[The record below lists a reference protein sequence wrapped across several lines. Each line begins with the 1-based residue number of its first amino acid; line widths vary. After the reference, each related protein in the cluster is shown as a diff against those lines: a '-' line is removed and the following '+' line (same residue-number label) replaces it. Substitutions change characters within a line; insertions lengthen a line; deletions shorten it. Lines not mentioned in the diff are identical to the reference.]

1 MATIIRQAYID
12 KIEKYLGK
20 ETIIVLVGQR
30 RVGKSYMMKTVRD
43 QKASNPDN
51 NIIYIDKEKREFDSI
66 RNYQDLNQYIDEHFV
81 ASKHN
86 YILIDEIQDIT
97 EFERSIRSFRTEPNT
112 DIIITGS
119 NAKMLSNELS
129 TLIGGRYKEIYIQS
143 LSYKEFLVFHQLPDN
158 DDSLA
163 KYIQY
168 GGLPGLAKIGLEE
181 DDAREYQMDI
191 FHTVLLKNVIMRNR
205 IRNVPFLENLVRF
218 LADNTGKLI
227 SANSIAKYM
236 KSQGE
241 SITSTVII
249 NYISFLCEAYILHKV
264 NRFDIHGKR
273 IFETNDK
280 FYFEDNGIRNA
291 LAGGTRE
298 GDIEK
303 VIENIIYQHLI
314 RLGYQVY
321 VGQLQAGE
329 IDFVCTKP
337 DGQRIYVQASYIIA
351 DMATREREF
360 GNLRAINDNYP
371 KYVISMT
378 PLLTRNDDNGI
389 THLHLRKFLK
399 EGLSG
404 TRCKSTKFQ
413 TDMQIILRKRP
424 SLPLLKQIKK
434 KRAYLVRANT
444 ETFANFANEK

>member
-1 MATIIRQAYID
+1 MATIIRQSYID

-30 RVGKSYMMKTVRD
+30 RVGKSCMMKIIRD
-43 QKASNPDN
+43 RKKTDDSN
-51 NIIYIDKEKREFDSI
+51 NIIFIDKEKREFDNI
-66 RNYQDLNQYIDEHFV
+66 QTYQDLNDYIGQHFL
-81 ASKHN
+81 SDKHN
-86 YILIDEIQDIT
+86 YILIDEIQDIK
-97 EFERSIRSFRTEPNT
+97 EFERSIRSYRTEPNT

-119 NAKMLSNELS
+119 NARMLSNELS

-143 LSYKEFLVFHQLPDN
+143 LSYNEFLEFHQLSDN
-158 DDSLA
+158 DEALA
-163 KYIQY
+163 LYIQY
-168 GGLPGLAKIGLEE
+168 GGLPVLAKIGLEE

-191 FHTVLLKNVIMRNR
+191 YHTVLLKDVIMRNQ

-227 SANSIAKYM
+227 SANSISKYM

-241 SITSTVII
+241 SIASAAIT

-264 NRFDIHGKR
+264 NRYDIHGKR

-291 LAGGTRE
+291 IAGGTRE

-337 DGQRIYVQASYIIA
+337 GGERIYVQASYIIA
-351 DMATREREF
+351 DDATREREF
-360 GNLRAINDNYP
+360 GNLRAIKDNYP

-378 PLLTRNDDNGI
+378 PLLTKNDNDGI
-389 THLHLRKFLK
+389 THLHLRKFLT
-399 EGLSG
+399 EG
-404 TRCKSTKFQ
+404 
-413 TDMQIILRKRP
+413 I
-424 SLPLLKQIKK
+424 
-434 KRAYLVRANT
+434 
-444 ETFANFANEK
+444 

>member
-143 LSYKEFLVFHQLPDN
+143 LSYEEFLVFHQLPDN

-191 FHTVLLKNVIMRNR
+191 FHTVLLKDVIMRNR

-337 DGQRIYVQASYIIA
+337 DGQRIYVQDSYIIA

-399 EGLSG
+399 EG
-404 TRCKSTKFQ
+404 F
-413 TDMQIILRKRP
+413 
-424 SLPLLKQIKK
+424 
-434 KRAYLVRANT
+434 
-444 ETFANFANEK
+444 

>member
-43 QKASNPDN
+43 QKASNPVN

-143 LSYKEFLVFHQLPDN
+143 LSYEEFLVFHQLPDN

-399 EGLSG
+399 EGL
-404 TRCKSTKFQ
+404 
-413 TDMQIILRKRP
+413 
-424 SLPLLKQIKK
+424 
-434 KRAYLVRANT
+434 
-444 ETFANFANEK
+444 

>member
-30 RVGKSYMMKTVRD
+30 RVGKSYIMKTVRD

-143 LSYKEFLVFHQLPDN
+143 LSYEEFLVFHQLPDN

-191 FHTVLLKNVIMRNR
+191 FHTVLLKNVIMRNH

-329 IDFVCTKP
+329 IDFVCAKP

-399 EGLSG
+399 EE
-404 TRCKSTKFQ
+404 F
-413 TDMQIILRKRP
+413 
-424 SLPLLKQIKK
+424 
-434 KRAYLVRANT
+434 
-444 ETFANFANEK
+444 

>member
-143 LSYKEFLVFHQLPDN
+143 LSYEEFLVFHQLPDN

-191 FHTVLLKNVIMRNR
+191 FHTVLLKDVIMRNQ

-399 EGLSG
+399 EG
-404 TRCKSTKFQ
+404 F
-413 TDMQIILRKRP
+413 
-424 SLPLLKQIKK
+424 
-434 KRAYLVRANT
+434 
-444 ETFANFANEK
+444 

>member
-1 MATIIRQAYID
+1 MVTIIRQAYID

-143 LSYKEFLVFHQLPDN
+143 LSYEEFLVFHQLPDN

-191 FHTVLLKNVIMRNR
+191 FHTVLLKDVIMRNR

-351 DMATREREF
+351 DMATRERKF

-389 THLHLRKFLK
+389 THLPLRKFLK
-399 EGLSG
+399 EG
-404 TRCKSTKFQ
+404 F
-413 TDMQIILRKRP
+413 
-424 SLPLLKQIKK
+424 
-434 KRAYLVRANT
+434 
-444 ETFANFANEK
+444 

>member
-97 EFERSIRSFRTEPNT
+97 EFERSIQSFRTEPNT

-143 LSYKEFLVFHQLPDN
+143 LSYEEFLVFHQLPDN

-191 FHTVLLKNVIMRNR
+191 FHTVLLKDVIMRNR
-205 IRNVPFLENLVRF
+205 IRNAPFLENLVRF

-351 DMATREREF
+351 DMVTREREF

-399 EGLSG
+399 EGL
-404 TRCKSTKFQ
+404 
-413 TDMQIILRKRP
+413 
-424 SLPLLKQIKK
+424 
-434 KRAYLVRANT
+434 
-444 ETFANFANEK
+444 

>member
-143 LSYKEFLVFHQLPDN
+143 LSYEEFLVFHQLPDN

-191 FHTVLLKNVIMRNR
+191 FHTVLLKDVIMRNQ

-389 THLHLRKFLK
+389 THLRLRKFLK
-399 EGLSG
+399 EG
-404 TRCKSTKFQ
+404 F
-413 TDMQIILRKRP
+413 
-424 SLPLLKQIKK
+424 
-434 KRAYLVRANT
+434 
-444 ETFANFANEK
+444 